1 MMFYLLFWRKCFVKR
16 SSSFSRWMALFL
28 QNKQKQGIYFSA
40 WTIQRQDQYQC
51 FTSIRLLTPPALRKH
66 KCRFLEGVCGS
77 RCSPSVVD
85 ARGQQAAARA
95 RAAFQQVERT
105 PNYSWGCFQVPEP
118 PTAGSSSSA
127 NTYHWHHQYCT
138 GWLKR
143 AQLLSCSAWGGAQG
157 RCHPQVTNRRLNSG
171 EMPVSLTKEI
181 QR

>member
-85 ARGQQAAARA
+85 ARGQQAAAQSQGSLSAGGKNTKLQLRLLPSPWTTNCWKLLLCQHLPLA
-95 RAAFQQVERT
+95 PPVLHWMTQKSTAALLLCLGRGSGKVPPSSYQQE
-105 PNYSWGCFQVPEP
+105 
-118 PTAGSSSSA
+118 
-127 NTYHWHHQYCT
+127 
-138 GWLKR
+138 
-143 AQLLSCSAWGGAQG
+143 
-157 RCHPQVTNRRLNSG
+157 
-171 EMPVSLTKEI
+171 TKFWWNACLPH
-181 QR
+181 